1 MDLRVAAYAV
11 VERRG
16 KILLT
21 HWRRGHLHGWTLP
34 GGGIDPGEDP
44 RDAVVRE
51 VLEETGLEAKVGK
64 LLGIDSRV
72 MVREEVPEGTDPELH
87 TIRIVYRATV
97 KDGPLRH
104 EIGGSSDEAR
114 WVPLREIKAL
124 RTLSLVQTS
133 LHMAGIN
140 LRKQAPKAA
149 QPKQADSKQTD
160 SKQTEATQTEPKQTV
175 QAKQTGQKS
184 GQSKQGQSKRGGQ
197 RSRQRSGSGQ
207 RQRGEQATAQN
218 SAQGAASAS
227 APRSDAP
234 STGVVRSEPV
244 RSEASR
250 NSTPRTSASRPRRAN
265 RPAGE

>member
-51 VLEETGLEAKVGK
+51 VFEETGLDAKVGK
-64 LLGIDSRV
+64 LLGVDSRV
-72 MVREEVPEGTDPELH
+72 MVREEVPEGTNPELH

-114 WVPLREIKAL
+114 WVPLREIKSL

-140 LRKQAPKAA
+140 LRKQSAKAPKAA
-149 QPKQADSKQTD
+149 QPKQNQ
-160 SKQTEATQTEPKQTV
+160 P
-175 QAKQTGQKS
+175 
-184 GQSKQGQSKRGGQ
+184 KQGQPKQGQRGGQ
-197 RSRQRSGSGQ
+197 RTRQRSGAAQ
-207 RQRGEQATAQN
+207 RQRGEQQAPQTQAPENGQKAT
-218 SAQGAASAS
+218 
-227 APRSDAP
+227 PRSEVP
-234 STGVVRSEPV
+234 STGVMRGEPARSSSS
-244 RSEASR
+244 RS
-250 NSTPRTSASRPRRAN
+250 SAARPRRAN